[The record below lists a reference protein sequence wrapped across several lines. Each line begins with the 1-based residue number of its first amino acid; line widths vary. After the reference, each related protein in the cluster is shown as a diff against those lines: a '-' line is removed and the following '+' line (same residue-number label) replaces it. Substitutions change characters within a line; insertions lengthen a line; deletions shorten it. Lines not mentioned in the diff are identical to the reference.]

1 MKLFCR
7 KSRKHVIGRQSRGD
21 ISKIMD
27 YDLWRIN
34 VKFLIV
40 TTVFK
45 TAVTSATN
53 QLDTNGQRLQ
63 IDIEQICNLF

>member
-1 MKLFCR
+1 MASFKVAIFIWWQKKPLCYVCF
-7 KSRKHVIGRQSRGD
+7 
-21 ISKIMD
+21 
-27 YDLWRIN
+27 DLWRIN

-53 QLDTNGQRLQ
+53 QLATNGQRFQ
-63 IDIEQICNLF
+63 IDIEQIYNLF